1 MIRRERTRP
10 LGSPWGRL
18 RVSVHPLLCAGC
30 WRLRRPTGRRLAS
43 FPGNS
48 FTAPML
54 RLALVEERSQRGC
67 GLGRNAKPSP
77 LFSQES
83 QGMRGAG
90 TWWGSSA
97 GPPGD
102 GACHPEQTRR
112 FPPRL
117 QRTEVSGVP
126 ATQAG
131 RHKNRHTARG
141 AEARDTPEGFHG
153 SRGPRGGRTLG
164 QTRAGLGNHLVS
176 SN

>member
-112 FPPRL
+112 FPPEASKDGGLWGACHPSRETQEQTHSSWGGGQGHPRRL
-117 QRTEVSGVP
+117 SWEPGSPWRQDTGPDPGGAGESPGV
-126 ATQAG
+126 Q
-131 RHKNRHTARG
+131 
-141 AEARDTPEGFHG
+141 
-153 SRGPRGGRTLG
+153 
-164 QTRAGLGNHLVS
+164 
-176 SN
+176 